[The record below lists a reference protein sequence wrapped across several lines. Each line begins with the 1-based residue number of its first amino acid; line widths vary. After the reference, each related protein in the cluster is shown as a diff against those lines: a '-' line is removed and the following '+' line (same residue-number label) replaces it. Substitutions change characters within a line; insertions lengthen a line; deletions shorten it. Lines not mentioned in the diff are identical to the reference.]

1 MTPQS
6 ETPVPLDEW
15 ARNLPRLMTPLEPGE
30 FDLTPVLRAR
40 YGNQLREGIV
50 SIRLFADGRI
60 LVLRIEEAGQAVP
73 LFVPFDEVLIVPEM
87 DPVSLTDHLFERLPH
102 AAPDRHAHEES
113 RREWLLALLPLML
126 ETFDAIEVARDLNLF
141 TLQYLALLAR
151 LEMRKHL
158 DQEPLFDEM
167 ARHRRGVAFFRNCTE
182 RLALHFQSDIR
193 EQLVHELATR
203 LKRQP
208 AFEVLSSELKTYWDE
223 IGVIAEE
230 GSDNLLYW
238 TLMCEL
244 DALAAN
250 AIKALPAEERFALWA
265 SREEAGDWFDN
276 YADEDYPTKMG
287 DKNIDL
293 DALAAD
299 IRGALLGE
307 AMDTL
312 SPEARD
318 YLGY

>member
-1 MTPQS
+1 MIPQY
-6 ETPVPLDEW
+6 ENPIPLDEW
-15 ARNLPRLMTPLEPGE
+15 AGHLPRLLSPLKPGE

-50 SIRLFADGRI
+50 SIRLFAEDRN
-60 LVLRIEEAGQAVP
+60 LVLHIEEVGSAVP
-73 LFVPFDEVLIVPEM
+73 LLVPFAEVLIVPET
-87 DPVSLTDHLFERLPH
+87 DPVSLTDHFFARLPH
-102 AAPDRHAHEES
+102 DAPDRYAPEEP

-126 ETFDAIEVARDLNLF
+126 ETFDAVEVARDLNLF
-141 TLQYLALLAR
+141 TPQYLALLAR

-167 ARHRRGVAFFRNCTE
+167 ARHRRGVAFFRNCTK
-182 RLALHFQSDIR
+182 RLALHFHSDIR
-193 EQLVHELATR
+193 EQLIHELATR

-238 TLMCEL
+238 TLMREL

-250 AIKALPAEERFALWA
+250 AIQVLPAEERFALWA

-287 DKNIDL
+287 DENIDL

-299 IRGALLGE
+299 IRNALLGE